1 MKKLLTAL
9 LLTFILTFT
18 YSCSDMAGNPSSDG
32 PDVPPL
38 PPTPTPD
45 PDPSPDPDPEVPD
58 PDDEV
63 IETGKEWKN
72 IKFLDNVAVPTP
84 ADITVVDQFIV
95 STAPG
100 TETVTQ
106 TEAIVNTY
114 TYDQFKTYITA
125 LKTSKLY
132 TDKTHSKIVHI
143 LGETVLIP
151 DTLADTKSTYFVFDN
166 DTHYAIVTFYGD
178 NYVDATRSTARP
190 NLSVKLTRKDP
201 FSKIGGKLKV
211 LASVPWADI
220 VFQEGADI
228 PAPAGNKADL
238 VIYDNATDRQE
249 ITIDIKSMGADIYKT
264 YLNDIQKAENKF
276 TRHKAIPSSAAT
288 GISIGIPNSGSASK
302 SATWVVTDKY
312 KQYISIAYIGEEVAT
327 YEGVNFKIIISKN
340 DPFNKGADVPEYN
353 VSDTL
358 AQLPLITLFAL
369 PSFIPSTG
377 TVVTFNNTKYGK
389 EIRFQIED
397 TKGNYTAF
405 RDYLGKGASCFLG
418 ICGDPKSGLTV
429 DAFVNKSHPKSLA
442 AGLGI
447 AFGLA
452 MPTAKNYTNSLTAAW
467 SFVEE
472 VNSAGVMQYT
482 SFIWHG
488 KNSPNNP
495 YADNKAIFIIERMS
509 HDPMWFLP

>member
-151 DTLADTKSTYFVFDN
+151 DTLADTKSTYFIFDN

-249 ITIDIKSMGADIYKT
+249 ITIDIKSILPKDYRNYLSSIHKIT
-264 YLNDIQKAENKF
+264 YL
-276 TRHKAIPSSAAT
+276 TRHKAIPNSAKDGMGFVTNNTKA
-288 GISIGIPNSGSASK
+288 
-302 SATWVVTDKY
+302 ATWVVTDKY

-358 AQLPLITLFAL
+358 AQLPLITQFAL

-405 RDYLGKGASCFLG
+405 RDYLRGGNVFNRT
-418 ICGDPKSGLTV
+418 GLT
-429 DAFVNKSHPKSLA
+429 AEEFNGKSHPKSLA
-442 AGLGI
+442 AGIDL
-447 AFGLA
+447 AFGFA

-472 VNSAGVMQYT
+472 VDSAGVMQYT

-488 KNSPNNP
+488 SKSPNNP

-509 HDPMWFLP
+509 SDPMWFMP